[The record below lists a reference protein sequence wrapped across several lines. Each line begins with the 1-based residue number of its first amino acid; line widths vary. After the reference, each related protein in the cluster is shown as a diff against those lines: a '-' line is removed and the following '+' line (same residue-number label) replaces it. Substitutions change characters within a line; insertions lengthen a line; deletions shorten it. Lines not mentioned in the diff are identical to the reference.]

1 MTRKENKRESEIVK
15 EPSAKV
21 LAATS
26 PASSMEQSELS
37 ALDMILKNPESSGFC
52 LKFSLFATV

>member
-1 MTRKENKRESEIVK
+1 MTRKEKKRESDIVK

-37 ALDMILKNPESSGFC
+37 ALDKIHAVLDPDKS
-52 LKFSLFATV
+52 